1 MAFRLFLST
10 LRFIRLALKV
20 ATKILNQKCLAS
32 IAVTPSSGQPTD
44 IKTFCWFCSFSA
56 EDGAVTARGDACVM
70 NDHARPP
77 TSQKGKTR
85 ENNRRSM
92 CVSLSDQQGT
102 NSRTG
107 ITVLDRNSGCV
118 CCLKW
123 EMGLKTHT
131 LSFRE
136 HRKPRE
142 KRRKCSYIFAVM
154 LARQC
159 QPARQSFSLFS
170 TLKTVLKKKERKKT
184 ALLMYVADRQTSVR
198 RRKKGKES
206 IEEGSGHGADCL
218 LTSPQ
223 GKIPCQTQTR
233 LHITEKHVA
242 FHHPTIFFS

>member
-32 IAVTPSSGQPTD
+32 IAVTPSSGRPTD

-170 TLKTVLKKKERKKT
+170 TLKTVLKKKERKKNCI
-184 ALLMYVADRQTSVR
+184 VNVCCRQTDISEETEEREGVDR
-198 RRKKGKES
+198 GRKWS
-206 IEEGSGHGADCL
+206 WCRLSADK
-218 LTSPQ
+218 S
-223 GKIPCQTQTR
+223 TR
-233 LHITEKHVA
+233 QDTMSNTNKA
-242 FHHPTIFFS
+242 SYN